1 MKCPKIE
8 AIQSKTRGRLG
19 HFCNNSALDYS
30 YQKQKGGIHMSILQ
44 TNDLKNIT
52 VLSRTLPALWT
63 V

>member
-30 YQKQKGGIHMSILQ
+30 YQKTERRYSYEYLADQ
-44 TNDLKNIT
+44 
-52 VLSRTLPALWT
+52 
-63 V
+63 